1 MIKIIKE
8 FFSNAWNY
16 IWSKTTVDEKAVA
29 TVKEIKKRY
38 KLTTQ
43 ELADLAKAIKEVGNQ
58 IGDIDDAIAG
68 KERKG
73 RKKKN
78 KTASYL
84 SGMMEEPSVATYLR
98 GDTKPQPEIENQ
110 RIGMTDE
117 EKAKITERKAVAMSD
132 DEVKALPSKLD
143 FLKKAKK
150 GGE

>member
-16 IWSKTTVDEKAVA
+16 IWSKTTVDEKAVS

-43 ELADLAKAIKEVGNQ
+43 ELADVAKAIKEVGNQ

-73 RKKKN
+73 RKKK
-78 KTASYL
+78 
-84 SGMMEEPSVATYLR
+84 
-98 GDTKPQPEIENQ
+98 
-110 RIGMTDE
+110 
-117 EKAKITERKAVAMSD
+117 
-132 DEVKALPSKLD
+132 
-143 FLKKAKK
+143 
-150 GGE
+150 